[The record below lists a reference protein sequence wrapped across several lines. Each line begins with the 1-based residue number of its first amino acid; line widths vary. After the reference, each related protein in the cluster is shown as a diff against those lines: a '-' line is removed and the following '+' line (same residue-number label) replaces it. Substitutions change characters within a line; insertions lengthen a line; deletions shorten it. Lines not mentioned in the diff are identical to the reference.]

1 MLLLAHLD
9 LLVLA
14 ALAGG
19 LGASL
24 VATRRKVRALDE
36 QIERMRTLLAR
47 SEAQSRDTARILARM
62 RSERGVVA
70 NLALSLPHL
79 VQELNSEELKPR
91 KVPELIL
98 SLVDALFQ
106 PGQVVYYAARSSA
119 LASSPRELHLVA
131 QTGLPDVPESLA
143 RVPFG
148 VGKLGWV
155 AERRVDMLAEDW
167 QSPVRT
173 DGRRIEDNCVG
184 LKLDIVGPLVHG
196 TQLLGVLG
204 IGSLGIRPQDE
215 KLMFQL
221 VTNLGAMALV
231 NSEQRARLSEQATTD
246 GLTGLLNKGYFIQRE
261 LAQMINRAEREAR
274 PLSVFI
280 FDIDHFKNYNDTN
293 GHPAGDDLLRDLAA
307 ILRQSLR
314 PGDACCRYGGEEFV
328 VAMSDLAAEEAL
340 RVADRLRSQ
349 IAGHVF
355 PHEAKQP
362 SGDVTIS
369 GGIAAFPHDGT
380 SAQELIRH
388 ADVALYESKR
398 GGRNRVARYRGVD
411 IGDADD
417 ATGFDLVQAGD
428 DRESGAGRP

>member
-9 LLVLA
+9 LLLLA

-19 LGASL
+19 LVVSL
-24 VATRRKVRALDE
+24 RSARKKTAAVEEQLERTRGLLGRAEAQVRDSAR
-36 QIERMRTLLAR
+36 IIARMRT
-47 SEAQSRDTARILARM
+47 
-62 RSERGVVA
+62 ERGVVA

-79 VQELNSEELKPR
+79 VQELNNEELKPR
-91 KVPELIL
+91 KVPDLIL

-106 PGQVVYYAARSSA
+106 AGQVVYYAARTN
-119 LASSPRELHLVA
+119 SPAAGRELRLVA
-131 QTGLPDVPESLA
+131 QAGLVEVPEALE

-148 VGKLGWV
+148 EGKLGWV
-155 AERRVDMLAEDW
+155 AERRVDMLADDW
-167 QSPVRT
+167 MNPVRT
-173 DGRRIEDNCVG
+173 DGRKIEDNFAG

-196 TQLLGVLG
+196 AQLLGVLG
-204 IGSLGIRPQDE
+204 IGQLGIRPQDE

-231 NSEQRARLSEQATTD
+231 NSEQRARLNEQATTD
-246 GLTGLLNKGYFIQRE
+246 GLTGLLNKRYFIQHD
-261 LAQMINRAEREAR
+261 LAQRINLAEREAR

-280 FDIDHFKNYNDTN
+280 FDIDHFKVYNDTN
-293 GHPAGDDLLRDLAA
+293 GHPAGDELLRGLGE

-328 VAMSDLAAEEAL
+328 VAMSDVQAEEAM
-340 RVADRLRSQ
+340 RVADRLRAL
-349 IAGHVF
+349 IAAHVF
-355 PHEAKQP
+355 PHEATQP

-369 GGIAAFPHDGT
+369 GGVASFPRDGT

-388 ADVALYESKR
+388 ADLALYESKR
-398 GGRNRVARYRGVD
+398 AGRNRVTRYRGID

-417 ATGFDLVQAGD
+417 ATGFDLVVET
-428 DRESGAGRP
+428 ESAPRTAD

>member
-1 MLLLAHLD
+1 MLLWAHLD

-14 ALAGG
+14 AIAGG
-19 LGASL
+19 LGVSLVSARRKTAAVEAELERTRSL
-24 VATRRKVRALDE
+24 VARA
-36 QIERMRTLLAR
+36 
-47 SEAQSRDTARILARM
+47 EAQVRDTARILARM

-91 KVPELIL
+91 KVPDLIL

-106 PGQVVYYAARSSA
+106 AGQVVYYAARSA
-119 LASSPRELHLVA
+119 GSSGERELHLVA
-131 QTGLPDVPESLA
+131 NVGLVEIPEALA

-148 VGKLGWV
+148 IGKLGWV
-155 AERRVDMLAEDW
+155 AERRVDMLADDW
-167 QSPVRT
+167 MSPVRT
-173 DGRRIEDNCVG
+173 DGRKIEDNFPG
-184 LKLDIVGPLVHG
+184 LKLEIVGPLVHG

-204 IGSLGIRPQDE
+204 IGALGNRPQDE

-231 NSEQRARLSEQATTD
+231 NSEQRARLNEQATTD
-246 GLTGLLNKGYFIQRE
+246 GLTGLLNKRFFIQHE
-261 LAQMINRAEREAR
+261 LAQRINRAEREAR

-293 GHPAGDDLLRDLAA
+293 GHPAGDELLRGLGE

-328 VAMSDLAAEEAL
+328 VAMSDVQAEEAL
-340 RVADRLRSQ
+340 RVADRLRSL
-349 IAGHVF
+349 IAAHAF
-355 PHEAKQP
+355 PHEASQP
-362 SGDVTIS
+362 TGDVTIS
-369 GGIAAFPHDGT
+369 GGVASFPRDGT

-388 ADVALYESKR
+388 ADLALYEAKR
-398 GGRNRVARYRGVD
+398 AGRNRVSRYRGID

-417 ATGFDLVQAGD
+417 ATEFDLVAD
-428 DRESGAGRP
+428 DGAAERKSE